1 MHAPAQPQPRPT
13 LLALIVAAA
22 FFMEILDGAII
33 SPAIPQIAESF
44 NSTAVAVSTG
54 ISSYL
59 ITVAIFIPASAWLSD
74 RFGPRAVFAT
84 AIALFTVASVLC
96 GISNGLLEFT
106 LARILQGI
114 GGAMMSPVG
123 RIEVMRRT
131 AKADLLLMI
140 AFLTWPGL
148 TGLVVGPPL
157 GGLLTTFLSWRWIFF
172 INIPIGLAGIALVL
186 TFFDRTRAAEP
197 KPFDALGFILNGLSL
212 ASFLHGLE
220 SIGRGGS
227 TSTALTFLGAGILL
241 GAAAIR
247 HARRHPTP
255 LLPLAPT
262 RIYTFAVGSLWGGGL
277 FRLGIAGMGF
287 LLPVMFQVVFGMSAF
302 DAGLLVACFLA
313 GDLGIKPVANKIIR
327 LFGFRTTLIADGI
340 LVAATGFAFVFVS
353 PQTPYWVLIPLLVF
367 TGASRSVHFTALN
380 SLVFADMPQEQI
392 GNAST
397 LNSMI
402 QQVMMGTGVGIS
414 AVSLALSAAVRD
426 HMGAALAMFDFRVAF
441 GLGAVLALIAALT
454 YIPLSP
460 HVAAHVS
467 GRKPADK

>member
-1 MHAPAQPQPRPT
+1 MHAPAPSQPRPT

-59 ITVAIFIPASAWLSD
+59 ITVAIFIPASAWLSV
-74 RFGPRAVFAT
+74 RFGSRAVFAT
-84 AIALFTVASVLC
+84 AIAVFTVASVLC

-131 AKADLLLMI
+131 AKPDLLLMI

-157 GGLLTTFLSWRWIFF
+157 GGMLTTFLSWRWIFF
-172 INIPIGLAGIALVL
+172 INIPIGLVGIGLVL
-186 TFFDRTRAAEP
+186 TFFDRARSP
-197 KPFDALGFILNGLSL
+197 NPQPFDALDFILNGLSL
-212 ASFLHGLE
+212 ATFLHGLE
-220 SIGRGGS
+220 SVGRGGS
-227 TSTALTFLGAGILL
+227 TIVALTFIAVGVLL
-241 GAAAIR
+241 GVAAIR
-247 HARRHPTP
+247 HAMKSPFP
-255 LLPLAPT
+255 LLPLAPMKV
-262 RIYTFAVGSLWGGGL
+262 YTFAVGTLWGGGL
-277 FRLGIAGMGF
+277 FRLGIGGLGF

-302 DAGLLVACFLA
+302 DAGLLVACFLG

-327 LFGFRTTLIADGI
+327 RFGFRTILIADGI
-340 LVAATGFAFVFVS
+340 LVAATGFAFVFIS
-353 PQTPYWVLIPLLVF
+353 PATPQWVLIPLLVF
-367 TGASRSVHFTALN
+367 TGGSRSVHFTALN

-414 AVSLALSAAVRD
+414 AVALALSAALRD
-426 HMGAALAMFDFRVAF
+426 HIGAPLTMFDFRVAF
-441 GLGAVLALIAALT
+441 ALGALLALAAVLS
-454 YIPLSP
+454 YIPMSP
-460 HVAAHVS
+460 QVAAHVS
-467 GRKPADK
+467 GRKPS